1 MPQPGRAAAFFP
13 ALVLRAAI
21 QIGRFIPACF
31 SRAGYGFIITV
42 FANNAEYGIY
52 CLMNLPPNTDR
63 DLWVSWD
70 QYHGL
75 IERLALTVHE
85 SGWQFDKIV
94 CLARGGV
101 RVGDILSRI
110 YDMPLGILATSS
122 YREAA
127 GTQQGQLDIA
137 QFITITR
144 GTLDGKVLLV
154 DDMVDTGMT
163 FNRVRDHLQSQFPAI
178 TELRTAVLWWKG
190 HSQASPDYFVEKLP
204 TSPWI
209 HQPFEDYDSI
219 RPHQLE
225 AWVRKGV
232 RS

>member
-1 MPQPGRAAAFFP
+1 
-13 ALVLRAAI
+13 
-21 QIGRFIPACF
+21 
-31 SRAGYGFIITV
+31 
-42 FANNAEYGIY
+42 
-52 CLMNLPPNTDR
+52 MNLPSSTDR
-63 DLWVSWD
+63 DHWISWE
-70 QYHGL
+70 QYHTL
-75 IERLALTVHE
+75 IERLALIIHE
-85 SGWQFDKIV
+85 SGWKFDKIV

-101 RVGDILSRI
+101 RVGDVLSRI
-110 YDMPLGILATSS
+110 FDLPLGILSTSS

-144 GTLDGKVLLV
+144 GTLDGRVLLV
-154 DDMVDTGMT
+154 DDMVDTGLT
-163 FNRVRDHLQSQFPAI
+163 FNRVSEHLLTQFPAI
-178 TELRTAVLWWKG
+178 TELKSAVLWWKG
-190 HSQASPDYFVEKLP
+190 HAQTAPDYFVEKLP
-204 TSPWI
+204 TNPWI